1 MRILG
6 IDPGSRKTG
15 FGIVDVHPQ
24 TRKLQH
30 IAHGILRLNV
40 EVDIGARVRELAWRL
55 KEVADLYRP
64 THCAVEDIFV
74 AEGLR
79 SALMLGQARGAVLAT
94 MGLMDIPVQH
104 FASTKV
110 KLALTGAGRAGKLQ
124 VSEMVR
130 IVLSLEQKPPEDA
143 GDALAIAV
151 CCAHQSA
158 FVGVIAAQLVPTAKP
173 MGLKKRRAALAEIAR
188 QQGRDLG

>member
-24 TRKLQH
+24 SRKHQH

-40 EVDIGARVRELAWRL
+40 DNDIGERVRELAWRL
-55 KEVADLYRP
+55 KEIVEVHRP

-94 MGLMDIPVQH
+94 MGLLDIPVQH
-104 FASTKV
+104 YASTKV
-110 KLALTGAGRAGKLQ
+110 KLAITGAGRAGKLQ

-130 IVLSLEQKPPEDA
+130 IILSLDAKPPEDA

-151 CCAHQSA
+151 CCAHQNA
-158 FVGVIAAQLVPTAKP
+158 FMGAVATQMVATKP
-173 MGLKKRRAALAEIAR
+173 MGLKKKRAALADIAR
-188 QQGRDLG
+188 QQGHTLD